1 MRYTE
6 YLDNQCGLRHTFGV
20 ESDEEKEIV
29 GIVYNY
35 PRSTDWPKEKTDDL
49 LKDIDIP
56 ESLLAYAEEID
67 ISRRQLGVS
76 LEG

>member
-1 MRYTE
+1 
-6 YLDNQCGLRHTFGV
+6 V

-67 ISRRQLGVS
+67 ISCRQLGEFKGGE
-76 LEG
+76 LGRLIIHIKYM